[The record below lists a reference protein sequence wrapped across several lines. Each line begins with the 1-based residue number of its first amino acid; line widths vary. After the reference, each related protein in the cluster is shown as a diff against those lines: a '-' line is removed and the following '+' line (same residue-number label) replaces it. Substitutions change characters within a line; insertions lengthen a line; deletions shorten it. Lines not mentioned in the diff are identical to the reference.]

1 MLKPVYWRSAAFSP
15 PRVYLRTRCKGPQL
29 LLSTF
34 WWSQRA
40 FQLSSQ
46 CPSGAAPW
54 ANLCGEHCF
63 LLVGF
68 WKSGAFL
75 SSASR
80 VLPNMV
86 CIDWWKNFPVGL
98 GVCLVVESSLSMH
111 EALGA
116 VLSPMKCK
124 VKSNKLCAQD
134 AFYVSMC
141 VLTYVQGSGQPTDQK
156 ATKVSLM
163 ASWL

>member
-1 MLKPVYWRSAAFSP
+1 MQGTPIASVYFLVEPKSLPAA
-15 PRVYLRTRCKGPQL
+15 
-29 LLSTF
+29 LSVP
-34 WWSQRA
+34 
-40 FQLSSQ
+40 LSSP
-46 CPSGAAPW
+46 CPSGAAPR
-54 ANLCGEHCF
+54 ANLCGEHDF

-68 WKSGAFL
+68 WQSGAFL

-98 GVCLVVESSLSMH
+98 GVCLVVESTPSRH
-111 EALGA
+111 AALGA

-134 AFYVSMC
+134 AFHVSMC
-141 VLTYVQGSGQPTDQK
+141 VLTHVQGSGQPTDQK
-156 ATKVSLM
+156 ATKGSLM

>member
-1 MLKPVYWRSAAFSP
+1 MLKPVYWRSAVFSP
-15 PRVYLRTRCKGPQL
+15 PKVYLRTRCKGPQL

-68 WKSGAFL
+68 WQSGAFL

-86 CIDWWKNFPVGL
+86 CLDWWKSFPAGL
-98 GVCLVVESSLSMH
+98 GVCLVVESSPSMH

-116 VLSPMKCK
+116 VLSTMKSK
-124 VKSNKLCAQD
+124 VKANKLCAQMKEREQD
-134 AFYVSMC
+134 AFHVSMLC
-141 VLTYVQGSGQPTDQK
+141 SPMCRAQ
-156 ATKVSLM
+156 
-163 ASWL
+163 AS